1 MISLFNAIKH
11 PTKSRESLIQPTR
24 YKKNNR
30 NHRNPLKTNTRA
42 RFYSIQN
49 RHFGKAMMNRPN
61 ES

>member
-1 MISLFNAIKH
+1 MISLFNAIKR
-11 PTKSRESLIQPTR
+11 PTKSSESLIQPTR

-30 NHRNPLKTNTRA
+30 NDRNPMKTNTRA

>member
-11 PTKSRESLIQPTR
+11 PTKSPESLIQPTR

-49 RHFGKAMMNRPN
+49 RHFGNSMMNGPN